1 MDKKILDAMRYIFF
15 EEFDALSAK
24 DSYIQKA
31 KADALA
37 LIGSMAPNDSRLETD
52 VEDVITGVTASASR
66 LGFYIGLKTG
76 AEMMKSLTDSK
87 FPEQILAAYGEL
99 E

>member
-1 MDKKILDAMRYIFF
+1 MDKKILDAMRYTFF
-15 EEFDALSAK
+15 EEFEALSKK
-24 DSYIQKA
+24 DSYIQRA

-37 LIGSMAPNDSRLETD
+37 LIGSMAPGDSRLKTD
-52 VEDVITGVTASASR
+52 VEDVITGITASASR

-76 AEMMKSLTDSK
+76 AEMMKNLTDSK
-87 FPEQILAAYGEL
+87 FPERVLAAYGEL